1 MPAKGHSKLAGSPE
15 VTEKINRLYK
25 EGKGPR
31 QISRALEEGG
41 YKISHMSIQ
50 RYLESIVD
58 RKELVMQQDA
68 QLTEYVKNTVF
79 DTAEQLRNANKVLW
93 QMLEEAKVSKS
104 FKLQVVKQIT
114 ETIKLA
120 DGLMNQFKGVH
131 IDARGASKIQLVQ
144 TVINQLNEMEAR
156 GDIVIKNPK
165 LRQAETNKIIDVT
178 IGKDEKMEVSEDG
191 EDKAPETPETGNQ

>member
-1 MPAKGHSKLAGSPE
+1 
-15 VTEKINRLYK
+15 
-25 EGKGPR
+25 
-31 QISRALEEGG
+31 
-41 YKISHMSIQ
+41 MSIQ
-50 RYLESIVD
+50 RYLETLTD

-79 DTAEQLRNANKVLW
+79 DTAEQLRNANKILW

-120 DGLMNQFKGVH
+120 DSLMNQFKGVH

-144 TVINQLNEMEAR
+144 TVISQLNEMEAR

-165 LRQAETNKIIDVT
+165 LRQAEVSKVIDVT
-178 IGKDEKMEVSEDG
+178 IGTEEKKEVDEDG
-191 EDKAPETPETGNQ
+191 EDKAPEETPAGNQ